1 MEKQVIATMVAIV
14 GTGVILNLM
23 GEGYLGQS
31 AQKAAQFVT
40 KGYGV

>member
-1 MEKQVIATMVAIV
+1 MEKNVLATMIAII
-14 GTGVILNLM
+14 GTGVVLNLM

>member
-1 MEKQVIATMVAIV
+1 MEKTVIATMVAII
-14 GTGVILNLM
+14 GTGVVLNLM